1 MIAIKSDDLWLELG
15 QLASSTK
22 TIKAAVAY
30 VSDDSCISF
39 GKGDTLVVD
48 ASDASIA
55 GARTSVNVLKSAH
68 EKGANLYSCDTLHGK
83 IIVFDHEAYIGS
95 ANISKNST
103 NSLDEVGIISDHPT
117 IMAGAIQ
124 FIDGLAANSTIIDA
138 EFIDRA
144 SKIEVRSGGNTSSIG
159 KSRKVK
165 IVKPRSWLLSVNN
178 DAKYP
183 GNEDRVENDNFQ
195 IEITDKEYRTWFW
208 MKKGSR
214 FYDQVK
220 TGDSVVIIE
229 RERQRANRPE
239 SAYRHVVIKSIIPD
253 SDIDVKAYHYAY
265 TEDHIVKWSSFIKMA
280 KKAGISRLG
289 SGLNTVRELSEQQS
303 NLLFELWN
311 A

>member
-15 QLASSTK
+15 RLASSTK

-220 TGDSVVIIE
+220 TGDLVVIIE

-239 SAYRHVVIKSIIPD
+239 SAYRHVVIKSITTD

-280 KKAGISRLG
+280 KKLAFLDWVLG
-289 SGLNTVRELSEQQS
+289 
-303 NLLFELWN
+303 
-311 A
+311 